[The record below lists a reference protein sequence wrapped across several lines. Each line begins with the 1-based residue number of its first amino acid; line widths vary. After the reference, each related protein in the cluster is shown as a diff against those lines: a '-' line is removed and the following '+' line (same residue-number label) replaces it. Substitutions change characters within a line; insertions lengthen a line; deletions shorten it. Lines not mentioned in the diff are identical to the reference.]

1 MSSIFGLNTGCNY
14 FLKNSFKKPS
24 CEFFETI
31 LRVNELYFSSS
42 LGYRDI
48 TISHDDYSFILKN
61 PGEFI
66 SLAFYSQGMSRW
78 YFYHALDGRK
88 VFIIQTPTTSDTYS
102 WSWRKKDRGEL
113 TILKSRKRKYDE
125 MISEVRDFNKLSL
138 VI

>member
-1 MSSIFGLNTGCNY
+1 
-14 FLKNSFKKPS
+14 
-24 CEFFETI
+24 
-31 LRVNELYFSSS
+31 
-42 LGYRDI
+42 
-48 TISHDDYSFILKN
+48 
-61 PGEFI
+61 
-66 SLAFYSQGMSRW
+66 MSRW